1 MHRKFVHVFYPLIML
16 TWCMAIGEPAF
27 AQTPDGDTLRLTLPQ
42 AKERFLKNNLSLLIQ
57 RYQVDQAKAAII
69 TARLFDN
76 PQFSI
81 DNVLYNPQTKKF
93 FDMSYN
99 GGEYSAQLSQLF
111 QTAGKRNKNI
121 QLAQISAQQEQYQFY
136 DLLRT
141 LSFTLNTD
149 FYKIYFLEQSEKV
162 YQEEINSLATTLKA
176 FKEQYDKGNIAL
188 KEVLRIQ
195 SQLYSLQSEQ
205 NDLRD
210 QIQDAQTEFKLLIRA
225 SVGTYVSPQNDFDAT
240 EKSIVGQVN
249 YQRLLDSALTNR
261 ADLKNARSG
270 VDYSNVNLSLQK
282 AMAVPDVTVQLGY
295 DKQGSYIRDYN
306 SAGLAFSLPFF
317 NRNQGAIKQ
326 ARIAV
331 DASKAQL
338 QSQQDQ
344 VESDVATAYKSA
356 LRLENLY
363 NSFDPKFKYDF
374 NHLIVEVAKN
384 YQKHNISLLEFLDF
398 YDSYKT
404 NTLQFNNLQLNR
416 VSSLMQLNYATG
428 TTFFNY

>member
-42 AKERFLKNNLSLLIQ
+42 AKERFLKNNLSLLTQ

-93 FDMSYN
+93 FDMSHD

-162 YQEEINSLATTLKA
+162 YQEEINSLAITLKA

-225 SVGTYVSPQNDFDAT
+225 SVGPYVSPQNDFGTA

-249 YQRLLDSALTNR
+249 YQRLLDSALANR

-363 NSFDPKFKYDF
+363 NSFDPKFKDDF

>member
-162 YQEEINSLATTLKA
+162 YQEEINSLAITLKA

-225 SVGTYVSPQNDFDAT
+225 SVGTYVSPQNDFDAA

-249 YQRLLDSALTNR
+249 YQRLLDSALSNR

-326 ARIAV
+326 ARIAI

-363 NSFDPKFKYDF
+363 NSFDPKFKDDF

>member
-1 MHRKFVHVFYPLIML
+1 MHLKFVLFFYTLILLM
-16 TWCMAIGEPAF
+16 WCMAIGAPAF
-27 AQTPDGDTLRLTLPQ
+27 AQAPNGDTLTLTLPQ

-93 FDMSYN
+93 FDMSHD

-121 QLAQISAQQEQYQFY
+121 KLAQISAQQQQYQFY

-162 YQEEINSLATTLKA
+162 YQEEINSLSITLKA
-176 FKEQYDKGNIAL
+176 FKEQYVKGNIAL

-195 SQLYSLQSEQ
+195 SQLYSLQSEL

-225 SVGTYVSPQNDFDAT
+225 AAGTYVSPQNDFDAT
-240 EKSIVGQVN
+240 AKSVVGQVV

-270 VDYSNVNLSLQK
+270 VDYSNTNLALQK
-282 AMAVPDVTVQLGY
+282 AMAVPDVTVQLAY

-331 DASKAQL
+331 DESKAQL

-344 VESDVATAYKSA
+344 VESDVADAYKSA

-363 NSFDPKFKYDF
+363 NGFDPKFKDDF
-374 NHLIVEVAKN
+374 NHLIAEVTKN

>member
-42 AKERFLKNNLSLLIQ
+42 AKERFLKNNLSLLMQ

-93 FDMSYN
+93 FDMSHD

-162 YQEEINSLATTLKA
+162 YQEEINSLAITLKA

-225 SVGTYVSPQNDFDAT
+225 SVGTYVSPQNYFGTA

-249 YQRLLDSALTNR
+249 YQRLLDSALANR

-363 NSFDPKFKYDF
+363 NSFDPKFKDDF